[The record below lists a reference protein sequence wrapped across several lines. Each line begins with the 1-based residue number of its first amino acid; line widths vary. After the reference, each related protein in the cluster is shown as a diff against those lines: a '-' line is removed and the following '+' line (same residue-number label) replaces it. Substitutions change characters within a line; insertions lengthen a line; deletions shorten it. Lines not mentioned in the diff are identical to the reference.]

1 MPAVK
6 KTADE
11 VRAAVGEYFEVLE
24 EEGSG
29 SIQVHCKPCAWEGNR
44 PSVYRSGLVEDHIKT
59 ARHKRNLRLFQ
70 RPREDENE
78 NQRQRDLTPDN
89 AGAADEAQLGAD
101 PDGGPDDFWAGVNLP
116 QWYASRNEHVF
127 WQLADERDDVVASL
141 QEEMAQ
147 LRRDD
152 EALLARAGP
161 SLDRMVAED
170 VREGWESFES
180 KQPWLSF

>member
-1 MPAVK
+1 MLTFGFLAC
-6 KTADE
+6 
-11 VRAAVGEYFEVLE
+11 L
-24 EEGSG
+24 
-29 SIQVHCKPCAWEGNR
+29 Q
-44 PSVYRSGLVEDHIKT
+44 
-59 ARHKRNLRLFQ
+59 
-70 RPREDENE
+70 
-78 NQRQRDLTPDN
+78 QRQRDLTPDN

-116 QWYASRNEHVF
+116 QWYASRNERVF

-170 VREGWESFES
+170 VREGWGSFES